1 MQPIRVLTIT
11 KNEDFSDIL
20 TDRLRSWGFDAT
32 AADNSHEALETL
44 LVRPP
49 DVVVLNLR
57 ADHDDDLETLRLLK
71 SRNPDIAIILLTCKG
86 AMASGIRGLEL
97 GAFDSLP
104 QPVELGELIEKIHLA
119 HQRLVTADDR
129 SAAT

>member
-1 MQPIRVLTIT
+1 MQPVRVLTIA
-11 KNEDFSDIL
+11 EDEEFSDIL

-32 AADNSHEALETL
+32 AADNRREALETV

-57 ADHDDDLETLRLLK
+57 AEHDDDLETLRLLR
-71 SRNPDIAIILLTCKG
+71 SRNRNIEVILLICKG
-86 AMASGIRGLEL
+86 ATTTGIRGLEL

-119 HQRLVTADDR
+119 CNRHISTME
-129 SAAT
+129 